1 MRPLQPIA
9 HPSIALL
16 ALSVMPLHALPTT
29 SLSATRPRQVTP
41 AAPHLPD
48 EAAAVLQSLR
58 KDVAQHPAA
67 YVTFETETA
76 AHRFFLEHPDAFR
89 ETDHTMMTRGI
100 VGYWRGRT
108 LAVLPTLPRPNLFHS
123 AL

>member
-1 MRPLQPIA
+1 MRSLQPIA
-9 HPSIALL
+9 HLSITLL
-16 ALSVMPLHALPTT
+16 ALSAMPLYALPTPALPSAPPRPQT
-29 SLSATRPRQVTP
+29 STVSP
-41 AAPHLPD
+41 LPD
-48 EAAAVLQSLR
+48 DTASVLQSLR

-89 ETDHTMMTRGI
+89 ETDHTMMLRGI

-108 LAVLPTLPRPNLFHS
+108 LAVLPSLNLFHS